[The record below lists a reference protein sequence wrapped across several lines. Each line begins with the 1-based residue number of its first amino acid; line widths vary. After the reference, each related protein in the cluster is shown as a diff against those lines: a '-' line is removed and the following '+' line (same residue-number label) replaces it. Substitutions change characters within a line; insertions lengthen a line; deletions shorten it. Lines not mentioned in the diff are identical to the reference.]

1 MNTRLQ
7 AVLDKLRYA
16 NLPTFMD
23 VEIIGP
29 KTKGRSF
36 GDTPLHIMAVWG
48 DTESASVLIEEG
60 AEIDA
65 RGEDDYTPLHNAIEQ
80 SQIDVARLLLEAGAN
95 PFLKTRN
102 GADALELAELSGHNE
117 ILKLLT
123 DRIERSHTPEVL
135 KTSPRSVS
143 HLSSPSCQQTR
154 LPESMLIS
162 ADRSS
167 NEVAWKVEDFPRILD
182 LATEHRLAC
191 IGGQFQF
198 RGPLGIAEMCWQNVE
213 SNQQIPTEDWD
224 QYVTRANREVRDAFD
239 KICSNTDFDA
249 EAMGWDHI
257 RDAVDSGS
265 VGDPKEHLYIV
276 AYFADC
282 PTRRKD

>member
-1 MNTRLQ
+1 MNTRLR

-23 VEIIGP
+23 VEITGP
-29 KTKGRSF
+29 NTKGRSF
-36 GDTPLHIMAVWG
+36 GDTPLHIVAVWG

-60 AEIDA
+60 AEIDV
-65 RGEDDYTPLHNAIEQ
+65 RGEDEYTPLHNAIEQ
-80 SQIDVARLLLEAGAN
+80 SRFDVVRLLLEAGAN

-102 GADALELAELSGHNE
+102 GADALELAVLSGHDE

-123 DRIERSHTPEVL
+123 DRIERCHSPEVL
-135 KTSPRSVS
+135 KTSPRSEP
-143 HLSSPSCQQTR
+143 HLPTLFCQQTR
-154 LPESMLIS
+154 LPESMLIG
-162 ADRSS
+162 ADCSS

-191 IGGQFQF
+191 IGGQFQL
-198 RGPLGIAEMCWQNVE
+198 RGPLGTAEMYWHNVE
-213 SNQQIPTEDWD
+213 SNQQLPQEEWD
-224 QYVTRANREVRDAFD
+224 QFVTRANREVRDAFD
-239 KICSNTDFDA
+239 KTYSNTVFDA

-257 RDAVDSGS
+257 RDAADSGS

-276 AYFADC
+276 AHFADG
-282 PTRRKD
+282 PTRLKD